1 MAGICSV
8 AQADN
13 SPDVVSANN
22 MDNRTFF
29 CRWQNQNSKDGGET
43 IEAVVELSDD
53 NIGIV
58 RIPKDEK
65 SLFPWQLVGRI

>member
-1 MAGICSV
+1 MKHKKYLPLFLMAGICSV

-29 CRWQNQNSKDGGET
+29 CR
-43 IEAVVELSDD
+43 
-53 NIGIV
+53 
-58 RIPKDEK
+58 
-65 SLFPWQLVGRI
+65 